1 MAQLDNIDRQ
11 IIRCLSG
18 DIAGDKTP
26 YRSVAEKVGVSE
38 DEVLDR
44 IEGYRQSGALRRLGA
59 IVNHSRAGFSANGM
73 VVWNVPDSMVDDVGP
88 IMASFDE
95 VTHCYVRLRHPDWVG
110 NLYTMVH
117 GSSEDVC
124 RDIARHI
131 SERTGVSEYRILF
144 SSHEFKKT
152 SMTYF
157 ASGDE

>member
-1 MAQLDNIDRQ
+1 MADLDHIDRR

-26 YRSVAEKVGVSE
+26 YRKVAEQVGVSE

-44 IEGYRQSGALRRLGA
+44 IERYIQSGTLRRLGA

-73 VVWNVPDSMVDDVGP
+73 VIWNVPDPMVDEVGP

-95 VTHCYVRLRHPDWVG
+95 VTHCYVRARHPDWVG

-117 GSSEDVC
+117 GTTEEVC
-124 RDIARHI
+124 RNIAQRI
-131 SERTGVSEYRILF
+131 SERTGVTEYRILF
-144 SSHEFKKT
+144 SSREFKKT
-152 SMTYF
+152 SMIYF
-157 ASGDE
+157 ARGDD

>member
-1 MAQLDNIDRQ
+1 MAELDHIDRL
-11 IIRCLSG
+11 IVRYLSG

-26 YRSVAEKVGVSE
+26 YRSVAEKVGISE
-38 DEVLDR
+38 DDVLDR
-44 IEGYRQSGALRRLGA
+44 IETYIQSGTFRRLGA
-59 IVNHSRAGFSANGM
+59 IVNQGRAGFSANGM

-124 RDIARHI
+124 RNIARRI
-131 SERTGVSEYRILF
+131 SEETGVSEYRILF
-144 SSHEFKKT
+144 SSREFKKT

-157 ASGDE
+157 ASEND

>member
-1 MAQLDNIDRQ
+1 MADLDHIDKL

-26 YRSVAEKVGVSE
+26 YRRVAEQVGVSE

-44 IEGYRQSGALRRLGA
+44 IERFTRSGVLRRLGA

-73 VVWNVPDSMVDDVGP
+73 VVWDVPDPMVDKVGP

-95 VTHCYVRLRHPDWVG
+95 VTHCYVRPRRSDWFG

-117 GSSEDVC
+117 GPSEKVC
-124 RDIARHI
+124 RNIVQRI
-131 SERTGVSEYRILF
+131 SEQTGVTEYRILF
-144 SSHEFKKT
+144 SSREFKKT

-157 ASGDE
+157 ASEQD